1 MADVNRLGEL
11 IDKILSVGDAII
23 LARTSDGGA
32 VAITLMR
39 DREREKAYA
48 SDQAELDELVSAM
61 WDQYGG
67 TETSA

>member
-67 TETSA
+67 TEAGA